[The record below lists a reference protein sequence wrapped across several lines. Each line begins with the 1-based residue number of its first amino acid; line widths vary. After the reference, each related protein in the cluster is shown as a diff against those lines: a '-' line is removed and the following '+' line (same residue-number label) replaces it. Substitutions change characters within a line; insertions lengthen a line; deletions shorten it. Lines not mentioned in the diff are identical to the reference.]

1 MKIGVMFGNPETTT
15 GGNALKFYAS
25 VRLDVRRIQALKD
38 GQEVVGARTRVRV
51 TKNKVAPP
59 FREAEFDIMYNEG
72 ISKMG
77 DIVDLATQFDVI
89 VKRGAF
95 FSFGETRLGQ
105 GRENA
110 KNFLKQHPEIAGEI
124 ESAVRDHVRENVA
137 DLGGKPGSDDT
148 DD

>member
-1 MKIGVMFGNPETTT
+1 MAANLGVVV
-15 GGNALKFYAS
+15 S
-25 VRLDVRRIQALKD
+25 QILDQKEAPAGIFIDGDLALKD

-95 FSFGETRLGQ
+95 FSFGDTRLGQ

-110 KNFLKQHPEIAGEI
+110 KNFLKQHPDIAGEI
-124 ESAVRDHVRENVA
+124 EAAVRDHVRDNVA
-137 DLGGKPGSDDT
+137 DLGGKPVSDDT